1 MSIHVD
7 LVAVSPTW
15 SVRQVGPT
23 FHLMTTSGFL
33 LVCHH
38 QLMLCLQ
45 QWHYEDAF
53 QMANDYVICIAVSIL
68 ACTINERLENV
79 QEFADLVIFFYV
91 EDFQYYNSCLC
102 SRWPSPNLN
111 SNSSFALACTCTSYS
126 ANSSHASS
134 TNKEGT
140 WRVCRWGGERINT
153 RGHLWREASQKQSLQ
168 CVHTAHV
175 QTLLCLVQLYSYMV
189 MPYTCLEKIVKT
201 DGSLMRP
208 LPISGYSADPC
219 AHNIHTHAHYVSIFY
234 YAKLRTFTS

>member
-45 QWHYEDAF
+45 QWHYEDAL

-91 EDFQYYNSCLC
+91 EDFNTIILVCVAVGPVQIWTPTHPL
-102 SRWPSPNLN
+102 L
-111 SNSSFALACTCTSYS
+111 
-126 ANSSHASS
+126 
-134 TNKEGT
+134 
-140 WRVCRWGGERINT
+140 WRVHVPHILPTVAMPAPPTKKGLEECAGEGV
-153 RGHLWREASQKQSLQ
+153 RG
-168 CVHTAHV
+168 
-175 QTLLCLVQLYSYMV
+175 
-189 MPYTCLEKIVKT
+189 
-201 DGSLMRP
+201 
-208 LPISGYSADPC
+208 
-219 AHNIHTHAHYVSIFY
+219 
-234 YAKLRTFTS
+234 